1 MEKIAQL
8 PEEVG
13 GALGK
18 LKNVARGFLGVLG
31 KFAPTAGKYGAIV
44 AAGAVAKPAFDMV
57 RQFVNDDP
65 STYLTDPEQMERMLL
80 STIEGERPKPRSEIL
95 DWSHTAGAVG
105 ATAAAVPG
113 TGALYKARRAKGMG
127 PLRAGSFGPAM
138 KLISGMFTPAGLL
151 ATEPL
156 RIAQKRREG
165 ESWGDIGTDPTM
177 WMGPAFAP
185 SMTRMATRGMNP
197 ASLLPKLLRLG
208 MSRAALAAI
217 GPVGWA
223 GLAASLGWEGYSQY
237 QDYKKGR
244 GFFASDED

>member
-1 MEKIAQL
+1 M
-8 PEEVG
+8 
-13 GALGK
+13 
-18 LKNVARGFLGVLG
+18 
-31 KFAPTAGKYGAIV
+31 
-44 AAGAVAKPAFDMV
+44 AAGAVAQPLVK
-57 RQFVNDDP
+57 QFMNDDP
-65 STYLTDPEQMERMLL
+65 STYLTDENQQAGMLEAL
-80 STIEGERPKPRSEIL
+80 IEGERPKPRSEIL
-95 DWSHTAGAVG
+95 DWGIGAGQVG

-113 TGALYKARRAKGMG
+113 SGALYKYRRGLSETKIPKAGPVSEAGLTAGDYLSKHAGKGYG
-127 PLRAGSFGPAM
+127 KIRAGAGVGM
-138 KLISGMFTPAGLL
+138 KLLSGMFTPAGLM

-165 ESWGDIGTDPTM
+165 ESWGDIATSPET

-185 SMTRMATRGMNP
+185 SMTRIATAGMKKG
-197 ASLLPKLLRLG
+197 SLLPRLLRLG
-208 MSRAALAAI
+208 ISRGALAAM